1 MANGSGADID
11 GNGSVRWEVVTGKDD
26 GDRFQTTVVNKRR
39 TAKGVDDGADGAGS
53 FTIVLK
59 VPEDGSAPKFLAQ
72 FTSPPVDGK
81 ITLELNLERRNQQ
94 IHIGWPQ
101 IDGKASVTST

>member
-26 GDRFQTTVVNKRR
+26 GDKFQTTVVDKKR
-39 TAKGVDDGADGAGS
+39 TAKGVDDGADDTGL

-59 VPEDGSAPKFLAQ
+59 VPEDGSAPEFLRQ
-72 FTSPPVDGK
+72 FTSPPVGGK
-81 ITLELNLERRNQQ
+81 ITLELNLEKRDKQ

-101 IDGKASVTST
+101 KGASVTS